1 MSVITTIYNTL
12 QQDEALGLLLAN
24 SSIDNT
30 KKAIYDE
37 WADWETNFPYMV
49 LSFSF
54 SEGNHWAK
62 NETILNIDIFTM
74 SNTVLAEE
82 IKELCILAIDRKIFT
97 DQSDGAHIRVYYNRD
112 GFIVEPDDNITH
124 WNLEFSLHHWRNNF
138 IKHLEN

>member
-1 MSVITTIYNTL
+1 MSVINTIYNIL

-24 SSIDNT
+24 SSIDET

-54 SEGNHWAK
+54 VEGSHWGK
-62 NETILNIDIFTM
+62 NNTILNIDIFTM

-82 IKELCILAIDRKIFT
+82 IKNLCILAIDRKIFQ
-97 DQSDGAHIRVYYNRD
+97 DQDDGAHIRVYYNRD

-124 WNLEFSLHHWRNNF
+124 WNLEFSLHHWRNRL